1 MNSPFSICVT
11 VSYLLELECPVSG
24 LRPRLGR
31 KMSKYKEDS
40 LKAAIVSSIESNWCA
55 MSAGEGIVIGV
66 WIGTFAPHC
75 AIARWVGSTEGEV
88 QRLYKV

>member
-1 MNSPFSICVT
+1 MP
-11 VSYLLELECPVSG
+11 
-24 LRPRLGR
+24 
-31 KMSKYKEDS
+31 KYKEDS

-75 AIARWVGSTEGEV
+75 AIARWVGSTEGKV
-88 QRLYKV
+88 PRLYKVKGENWEESNMQSVKEKEESRRT